1 MTDDPRSQDGR
12 WTVDGRFRTVYR
24 AGDDAAV
31 QRGPRQ
37 PAGTTA
43 ARPAGRTTGEPAPGE
58 PAPGK
63 APKPA
68 VKAAHKRARGV
79 TAGRVAA
86 AGVGLAAM
94 IGLAAQ
100 MQVAGNA
107 AAAAAGAAPTPAKPA
122 GPAPTAALQR
132 WEQGVHQGPATDP
145 QRYAA
150 ADARKPI
157 VLTPHTIVNTV
168 GGGSSGGSSGYAASA
183 PSYSAP
189 SYSAPVA
196 SSGGS
201 APH

>member
-1 MTDDPRSQDGR
+1 MTDERRIPESSWTADGR
-12 WTVDGRFRTVYR
+12 SMTVYR
-24 AGDDAAV
+24 AGEDDAV
-31 QRGPRQ
+31 RRGPRQ
-37 PAGTTA
+37 PISTA
-43 ARPAGRTTGEPAPGE
+43 VARPAGKPAAEPAS
-58 PAPGK
+58 GK
-63 APKPA
+63 ADGPAGKPA
-68 VKAAHKRARGV
+68 GQRTRGV
-79 TAGRVAA
+79 RAGRVAA
-86 AGVGLAAM
+86 AGVGIAAM
-94 IGLAAQ
+94 LGLVAQ

-107 AAAAAGAAPTPAKPA
+107 AAAAAAAAPTPAKPA
-122 GPAPTAALQR
+122 GPAPSTALLR

-168 GGGSSGGSSGYAASA
+168 GGGSSGGYSGGYSASA

-189 SYSAPVA
+189 AAPPVA